1 MHSSPPYPVEILY
14 RPAASLRVRPKTRGN
29 YVQHCNLVY
38 AEAHGIGL
46 VMDVFTPKQ
55 NASGLAVVDVISS
68 GWLSDRTTLNEHIG
82 FGIIDALCERGI
94 TVFAV
99 SPGSVTLFTAGEMVR
114 HVQAAIRHI
123 KNNANH
129 YGIKAEPLG
138 LLGVSAGGHLGA
150 LAALS
155 PKHGRPGAH
164 DPLRRWN
171 TDVAAAAVFFPPTD
185 LVDYGGVRFDRIRV
199 EGLELGSLLF
209 RNGTEGVEEKAL
221 LDTLTALS
229 PARIPL
235 HHPPPFLIVQGKAD
249 PVVPWRQAE
258 KLAASLRGA
267 SGSVRLIYKEDGGH
281 LWPDI
286 GVEIEEAA
294 QWMDATLRGTGS

>member
-55 NASGLAVVDVISS
+55 NASGLAVIDVISS

-114 HVQAAIRHI
+114 HVQAAI
-123 KNNANH
+123 
-129 YGIKAEPLG
+129 GISRTTPITMASRPSRWVFWAFPPAGIWARWLPCPRNM
-138 LLGVSAGGHLGA
+138 GV
-150 LAALS
+150 
-155 PKHGRPGAH
+155 GRSRS
-164 DPLRRWN
+164 LRRWN
-171 TDVAAAAVFFPPTD
+171 TDVAAAAVFFAHRPD
-185 LVDYGGVRFDRIRV
+185 
-199 EGLELGSLLF
+199 GLW
-209 RNGTEGVEEKAL
+209 RC
-221 LDTLTALS
+221 
-229 PARIPL
+229 PL
-235 HHPPPFLIVQGKAD
+235 
-249 PVVPWRQAE
+249 
-258 KLAASLRGA
+258 
-267 SGSVRLIYKEDGGH
+267 
-281 LWPDI
+281 
-286 GVEIEEAA
+286 
-294 QWMDATLRGTGS
+294 